1 MLNDATHVPAF
12 PPQTTLPPMLKL
24 LLAQLVGVCA
34 PTLPEVP
41 NRKNRPKS
49 NVGIPTPCSVE
60 AAFVSGNDTAA
71 SLRPVCARRTKVA
84 GLLRLGLLL
93 LDAHWPRPV
102 LPDGTLCHT
111 RCAPANGILAR
122 TTEGRFFS
130 FLASFAQKLF
140 KVEPVG
146 IRKREREKKMQKMS
160 RKEIKRLR
168 RDTCRLFANTNKST
182 KRDQR
187 AMVSSELKLSK

>member
-12 PPQTTLPPMLKL
+12 PPQTSLPPMLKL

-71 SLRPVCARRTKVA
+71 SLRPVCARRIKVA
-84 GLLRLGLLL
+84 GLLRLGVLL

-130 FLASFAQKLF
+130 FLASFAHF
-140 KVEPVG
+140 VEPVG
-146 IRKREREKKMQKMS
+146 GKREVRRGKKMQKMS
-160 RKEIKRLR
+160 RKEIKRTSAETLAVCSP
-168 RDTCRLFANTNKST
+168 TQT
-182 KRDQR
+182 R
-187 AMVSSELKLSK
+187 AQNVIKERWLA